1 MAIAYTRRT
10 PRTLPEAFGDGAQL
24 YVEPRHTAAV
34 RRLRVLAHSAACA
47 VAPFLG
53 AVAVGAIL
61 YVAFVIGATRG

>member
-1 MAIAYTRRT
+1 MAIAHTRRT

-24 YVEPRHTAAV
+24 YVEPRYATAA
-34 RRLRVLAHSAACA
+34 RRLRFLAHSVAHA

-61 YVAFVIGATRG
+61 YAAFVIGATRG